1 MSLAELITNF
11 HYYFTMKQEMMRV
24 GLFVILPLL
33 LTAFALSFIGEV
45 GAVQYEDPIL
55 KQGGQRQPIGSEEEP
70 VISPIIRI
78 IGIEQ

>member
-1 MSLAELITNF
+1 
-11 HYYFTMKQEMMRV
+11 MKQEMMRV

-55 KQGGQRQPIGSEEEP
+55 KQGGQRQPVSEEEP
-70 VISPIIRI
+70 VISPIVKI
-78 IGIEQ
+78 IGFEQ